1 LYWNA
6 KIETFMGESQK
17 GVEALDH
24 EQSQKI
30 KALHNHID
38 EYVPMNKKPDKKIL
52 NYINAERRL
61 CS

>member
-38 EYVPMNKKPDKKIL
+38 EYVPMN
-52 NYINAERRL
+52 YINAERRL